1 MRRLVF
7 YSDQVIAANQQVD
20 CYLLQLLGTTAARIG
35 YISSS
40 SDPER
45 QYFTVKQQ
53 YYQQYGLELALYV
66 ELDVAYKTDLLTSLF
81 ACDAI
86 HLSGGNTYYFLYWL
100 QQRGLMERLQHYAL
114 HQGVLVGISAGAILM
129 TPLVASAQLCGDTP
143 YVPLTS
149 YQGLG
154 LVDFAFVPHVQDTP
168 EEHARLQAY
177 ANSQQ
182 RVLYGCHDG
191 DGIVVAGETVTL
203 VGNVVSMTPISA

>member
-1 MRRLVF
+1 MRQLVL
-7 YSDQVIAANQQVD
+7 YSDQVIPANQQVD
-20 CYLLQLLGTTAARIG
+20 EYLLQLLGTTGARIG

-40 SDPER
+40 SDPKR

-53 YYQQYGLELALYV
+53 YYQQYDLELALYL
-66 ELDVAYKTDLLTSLF
+66 ELDVAYKADLLDSLF

-100 QQRGLMERLQHYAL
+100 QKCGLIERLQHYAL
-114 HQGVLVGISAGAILM
+114 HQGVLIGTSAGAIMM
-129 TPLVASAQLCGDTP
+129 TPEVSSARLCGDAP
-143 YVPLTS
+143 YAPLTT

-168 EEHARLQAY
+168 EYYTRMQAY
-177 ANSQQ
+177 ANHQQ
-182 RVLYGCHDG
+182 RVVYGCHDG

-203 VGNVVSMTPISA
+203 VGNVVSMTPKSA